1 MAIAEIMAS
10 SGRRDGRSSTM
21 PLPLFCIIFSLIL
34 FLLPFPSAHAGEVTL
49 KTGFAQPVMP
59 EGEGG
64 RVYLR
69 VSLDG
74 VASESEGRRIPAN
87 VVLVIDK
94 SGSMLGGRIDQAK
107 EAALMAVERLGDRD
121 VLGVVAYSDEAFT
134 LSPAAR
140 LRDTDA
146 VRQDIR
152 RLDADGRTA
161 LYAGVTQGIREL
173 KPFVD
178 PYAVNRIILLSDG
191 LANIGPS
198 SPKELEDLGRE
209 AARANITVTTIG
221 LGLGY
226 NEDLMTRLALA
237 SEGNH
242 AFVEHPDDLV
252 DIFNKEFGDVLSAI
266 GSDVEI
272 IIECPDGVRPM
283 RALGREAKIEGQKVR
298 LDMNKVYGKQ
308 QKYAVIELEVAKAA
322 ASGAAKAAIVEV
334 TYTDMAS
341 KQKRSLEGK
350 ADIRF
355 SRDSGEAKASVDG
368 EVMASVTR
376 QIATEN
382 NEKAV
387 LLRDSG
393 KVEEA
398 RKVLKENVDYLNRQ
412 ADALPTAAAAPLR
425 ELSKKN
431 ETDAGNLTGQNWDRQ
446 RKSMRAQQYKDK
458 TQQKY

>member
-1 MAIAEIMAS
+1 
-10 SGRRDGRSSTM
+10 M
-21 PLPLFCIIFSLIL
+21 PTLMFCIISSLIL
-34 FLLPFPSAHAGEVTL
+34 FFLPLSGARAAEVTL
-49 KTGFAQPVMP
+49 KAGFAQPVLP

-64 RVYLR
+64 HAYLR

-74 VASESEGRRIPAN
+74 LAAETEGQRVPAN

-94 SGSMLGGRIDQAK
+94 SGSMQGGRIEQAK
-107 EAALMAVERLGDRD
+107 DAALMAVERLGERD
-121 VLGVVAYSDEAFT
+121 VLGVVAYSDEAFV

-140 LRDTDA
+140 LRNTDA

-152 RLDADGRTA
+152 RLRADGRTA
-161 LYAGVTQGIREL
+161 LYAGVALGIREL

-191 LANIGPS
+191 LANVGPS
-198 SPKELEDLGRE
+198 SPKELEGLGVE
-209 AARANITVTTIG
+209 AAREKITVTTIG

-237 SEGNH
+237 SDGNH
-242 AFVEHPDDLV
+242 AFVEDPDDLV
-252 DIFNKEFGDVLSAI
+252 DIFNQEFGDVLSAI

-272 IIECPDGVRPM
+272 IIECPDGFHPL
-283 RALGREAKIEGQKVR
+283 RALGRDAKIEGQKVR
-298 LDMNKVYGKQ
+298 LNMSKIYGKQ
-308 QKYAVIELEVAKAA
+308 EKYVVLELEVAKTDARG
-322 ASGAAKAAIVEV
+322 ASKAANVQV
-334 TYTDMAS
+334 NYTDMAS
-341 KQKRSLEGK
+341 KEKKSLSGK

-355 SRDSGEAKASVDG
+355 TQDSREAKASVDG

-387 LLRDSG
+387 SLRDSG
-393 KVEEA
+393 KIDEA
-398 RKVLKENVDYLNRQ
+398 KKALKENVDYLNRQ
-412 ADALPTAAAAPLR
+412 ADALPAGAAAPLR

-431 ETDAGNLTGQNWDRQ
+431 EADADNLTGQNWERQ
-446 RKSMRAQQYKDK
+446 RKVMRAQQYKDK

>member
-1 MAIAEIMAS
+1 
-10 SGRRDGRSSTM
+10 M
-21 PLPLFCIIFSLIL
+21 PIPVIWIIFSLIL
-34 FLLPFPSAHAGEVTL
+34 CVFPVARAQAGDIAL
-49 KTGFAQPVMP
+49 KAGFAQPVLP

-64 RVYLR
+64 HAYLR

-74 VASESEGRRIPAN
+74 LADEKEGGRIPAN

-94 SGSMLGGRIDQAK
+94 SGSMEGERIDQAK
-107 EAALMAVERLGDRD
+107 EAALMAVERLGERD
-121 VLGVVAYSDEAFT
+121 TLGIVAYSDEAVV

-140 LRDTDA
+140 LRSTDR
-146 VRQDIR
+146 VREEIR
-152 RLDADGRTA
+152 RLRADGRTA
-161 LYAGVTQGIREL
+161 LYAGVSQGIREL
-173 KPFVD
+173 KPWVD

-191 LANIGPS
+191 LANVGPS

-209 AARANITVTTIG
+209 AARENITVTTIG

-237 SEGNH
+237 SDGNH

-266 GSDVEI
+266 GSDVDI
-272 IIECPDGVRPM
+272 IIECPGGFRPM
-283 RALGREAKIEGQKVR
+283 RALGRDARIEGQKVR
-298 LDMNKVYGKQ
+298 LNMGKVYGKQ
-308 QKYAVIELEVAKAA
+308 EKYVVLELEVAKAVA
-322 ASGAAKAAIVEV
+322 NGAPKAANVEV
-334 TYTDMAS
+334 TYTDLAS
-341 KQKRSLEGK
+341 KQKKSLQGK

-355 SRDSGEAKASVDG
+355 TRDAAAAKASVDG

-387 LLRDSG
+387 SLRDSG
-393 KVEEA
+393 KVDEA
-398 RKVLKENVDYLNRQ
+398 RQVLKANVDYLNRQ
-412 ADALPTAAAAPLR
+412 ADALPSASAAPLR

-431 ETDAGNLTGQNWDRQ
+431 EVDADNLTGANWERQ